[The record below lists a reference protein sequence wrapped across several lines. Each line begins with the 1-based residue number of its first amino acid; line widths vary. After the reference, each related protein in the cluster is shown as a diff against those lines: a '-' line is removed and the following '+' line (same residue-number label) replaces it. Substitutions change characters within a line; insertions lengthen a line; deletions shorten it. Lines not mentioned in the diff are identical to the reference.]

1 MTVEKETRALRCD
14 GHFRK
19 RSSSTDQQSLTPLQR
34 ARNLC
39 LPETHDRKGGKGGKG
54 GSSVRSPRYV
64 TQGVLTVS

>member
-39 LPETHDRKGGKGGKG
+39 LPETHDRKGGKGGKVDHRLEAPG
-54 GSSVRSPRYV
+54 
-64 TQGVLTVS
+64 T